1 MRPPICD
8 KTAPPHLENPGSAT
22 VKGGL
27 TAFSEKNMLT
37 VAVADP
43 GFPRLS
49 GGANP
54 RDGGANLL
62 FWPLFPE
69 NCKLPKKKKIVWD
82 RHPPTPSLT
91 LDSPMDM

>member
-1 MRPPICD
+1 
-8 KTAPPHLENPGSAT
+8 
-22 VKGGL
+22 
-27 TAFSEKNMLT
+27 MLT

-62 FWPLFPE
+62 FWRLFPE
-69 NCKLPKKKKIVWD
+69 NCKLPKKKKIVWE
-82 RHPPTPSLT
+82 RHPPTPPPPWIRQWICDWVSK
-91 LDSPMDM
+91 SQ

>member
-1 MRPPICD
+1 
-8 KTAPPHLENPGSAT
+8 
-22 VKGGL
+22 
-27 TAFSEKNMLT
+27 MLT

-54 RDGGANLL
+54 GDGGANLL
-62 FWPLFPE
+62 FWQLFPE
-69 NCKLPKKKKIVWD
+69 NCKLPKKNSVCE
-82 RHPPTPSLT
+82 RHPPTPFPT